1 MRKTLYT
8 YLLREQLPAVFLCL
22 IGVSFVLITGQL
34 FQLMRILFSSKC
46 SLGDLAQLILFALPK
61 LVLFAS
67 PMAAMLG
74 VMLAFVRLNGDNELI
89 AFRAAGTS
97 FLEFLPPVLGILVF
111 AAVLA
116 FCNAVYLIPAANA
129 AFDLKVTSLARAS
142 VPALLKEGV
151 FISSIPKL
159 VFFFKSVDHSDLEI
173 KGVFVQDQRHP
184 TEKVTI
190 AAESARLIIPPDSKS
205 ITFRVNNG
213 IITRT
218 GHNMKEAQAVGFK
231 NYDFSLS
238 MDDLTGAVQKG
249 AKSRVEMSFRELYQ
263 SMKAAT
269 EPKLLAYYALEFHQR
284 IAFSLAC
291 VILGLLGP
299 PLGSLFRRTN
309 RMTGITIGI
318 GIFLTYYVILT
329 AGRGLC
335 ENEKIPPVLAAWMP
349 NLLCL
354 ALGVYL
360 WWKMQTERPFVLMGI
375 TRLAPPL
382 RRIISRFRA
391 GSVNQL

>member
-1 MRKTLYT
+1 MPTV
-8 YLLREQLPAVFLCL
+8 ALCL
-22 IGVSFVLITGQL
+22 VGVSFVLITGQL

-61 LVLFAS
+61 LALFAS
-67 PMAAMLG
+67 PMAALLG

-97 FLEFLPPVLGILVF
+97 FLEFLPPVAGVLIV

-142 VPALLKEGV
+142 IPALLKEGV
-151 FISSIPKL
+151 FVSSIPKL
-159 VFFFKSVDHSDLEI
+159 VFFFKSVDHSNLEI

-190 AAESARLIIPPDSKS
+190 AAEGARLIIPPDSKS
-205 ITFRVNNG
+205 ITFRINNG
-213 IITRT
+213 VITRT
-218 GHNMKEAQAVGFK
+218 GENLKEAQAVGFK

-238 MDDLTGAVQKG
+238 MEDLTGAVQKG
-249 AKSRVEMSFRELYQ
+249 VKSRVEMSFRELYR

-269 EPKLLAYYALEFHQR
+269 DKKTLAYYALEFHQR

-335 ENEKIPPVLAAWMP
+335 ENEKISPFLAAWLP

-354 ALGVYL
+354 SLGVYL
-360 WWKMQTERPFVLMGI
+360 WWKMQTEKPFILMGI
-375 TRLAPPL
+375 ARLAKPL
-382 RRIISRFRA
+382 RLFLLRLSRARV
-391 GSVNQL
+391 GQR

>member
-1 MRKTLYT
+1 VL
-8 YLLREQLPAVFLCL
+8 LCL
-22 IGVSFVLITGQL
+22 VGVSFVLITGQL

-46 SLGDLAQLILFALPK
+46 SLGDLAQLVLFALPR
-61 LVLFAS
+61 LTLFAS
-67 PMAAMLG
+67 PMAALLG

-97 FLEFLPPVLGILVF
+97 FLEFMPPVT
-111 AAVLA
+111 AVLIVASFLA

-142 VPALLKEGV
+142 IPALLKEGV
-151 FISSIPKL
+151 FVSSIPKL
-159 VFFFKSVDHSDLEI
+159 VFFFKSVNHSNLEI

-190 AAESARLIIPPDSKS
+190 VAEGAQLIIPPDSKS
-205 ITFRVNNG
+205 VTFRINNG
-213 IITRT
+213 VITRT
-218 GHNMKEAQAVGFK
+218 GENMKEAQAVGFK

-238 MDDLTGAVQKG
+238 MEDLTGAVQKG
-249 AKSRVEMSFRELYQ
+249 VKSRVEMSLSELYQ
-263 SMKAAT
+263 SMKAARD
-269 EPKLLAYYALEFHQR
+269 PKTLAYYSLEFHQR

-318 GIFLTYYVILT
+318 GIFLAYYVILT

-335 ENEKIPPVLAAWMP
+335 ENDKVPPFLAAWMP

-354 ALGVYL
+354 SLAIYL
-360 WWKMQTERPFVLMGI
+360 WWKMQTEKPFVLMGLV
-375 TRLAPPL
+375 RFARPL
-382 RRIISRFRA
+382 HRFIQKLKTDKA
-391 GSVNQL
+391 AQI